1 MYKQIARLSE
11 IHGNK
16 HFMFLPVTYILP
28 NEWQYLQQAM
38 TSDTTKQWIFKPA
51 ASA

>member
-38 TSDTTKQWIFKPA
+38 AADTTK
-51 ASA
+51 